1 MKEKIVKLGE
11 NEQVERFAAEM
22 KVNGNA
28 GETDKWQKK
37 GVGIVLDDNAV
48 LTDDDVMELLNIK
61 ENTLRKYRDEGYMNY
76 RKAKNG
82 DKRWYLGAD
91 IRAFLNSCLVEAY
104 RS

>member
-1 MKEKIVKLGE
+1 MIEEIMKSVE

-48 LTDDDVMELLNIK
+48 LTDQDVMALLDVK
-61 ENTLRKYRDEGYMNY
+61 ENTLRKYRDEGYLNY
-76 RKAKNG
+76 RKAQNG
-82 DKRWYLGAD
+82 DKRWYFGAD
-91 IRAFLNSCLVEAY
+91 IRAFLDSCLIQAY
-104 RS
+104 R